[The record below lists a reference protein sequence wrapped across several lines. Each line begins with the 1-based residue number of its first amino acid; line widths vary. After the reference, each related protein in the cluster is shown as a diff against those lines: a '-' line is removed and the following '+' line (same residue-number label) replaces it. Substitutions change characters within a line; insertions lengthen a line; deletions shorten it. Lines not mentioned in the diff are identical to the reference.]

1 MTGPAALF
9 ALAALAVALALQISS
24 GTYDERAL
32 ALVTLATIAALIGV
46 VWRRSVAIWTGQR
59 LVAAVRR
66 CTLPITITDNA
77 SAQAAFATGC

>member
-46 VWRRSVAIWTGQR
+46 VWRKRTAA
-59 LVAAVRR
+59 LENPVAA
-66 CTLPITITDNA
+66 
-77 SAQAAFATGC
+77 QAVLGAGCAAGLACHLFTTPTYY